1 MERFFK
7 KEYDCHFYLSKRG
20 IPIGMPT
27 LFAQYTHKTLQ
38 AIERVT
44 TQSSLT
50 GDIKHQLVTK
60 EIGEQTAY
68 QVCNRLGLFLDYI
81 NDYNGNP
88 FVSLD
93 VHTALPD
100 EVINEYLNEY
110 LVGERGKSLD
120 AVEKHKTALEA
131 YYNWLFVL
139 QIPLCWY
146 TVLIYSF
153 EVCMSAI
160 YLGDASVWPKRQIPL
175 YCDPVKAGF
184 PSPAQ
189 VL

>member
-131 YYNWLFVL
+131 YYNWLFWSS
-139 QIPLCWY
+139 P
-146 TVLIYSF
+146 TGHF
-153 EVCMSAI
+153 
-160 YLGDASVWPKRQIPL
+160 PKGVFIL
-175 YCDPVKAGF
+175 NG
-184 PSPAQ
+184 
-189 VL
+189 